1 MKKTTTEIF
10 IEVEEIICVK
20 SAKSKGANKDEH
32 ENLKSIIEICPHCH
46 RAIFDPQNIELKG
59 EKKL

>member
-20 SAKSKGANKDEH
+20 PAKAKIADDAEQ
-32 ENLKSIIEICPHCH
+32 ETLKPVIEICPHCH
-46 RAIFDPQNIELKG
+46 QAIFEPQIIELEG
-59 EKKL
+59 EKNL